1 MSPTQVSP
9 TPASSPGAPTLWLT
23 GLSGAG
29 KTTIARAV
37 AERLAAH
44 GIASYVLDGDE
55 LRAGLSSDLGF
66 SVADR
71 AEQVRRAGHV
81 ARILGDAGVIVLA
94 ALISPTRAERDAV
107 RASHPIGRFFEIHV
121 ATTLEVCESRD
132 VKGLYARARAGQI
145 PDFTGIDAAY
155 EPPLE
160 PDLTL
165 DGTGDLNAAVE
176 MGCSLIGLGQH
187 FALDNLA
194 RPGRYEPSSLS
205 GSCLSPRFS
214 IPPRSTGI

>member
-1 MSPTQVSP
+1 VSPTQVIP

-55 LRAGLSSDLGF
+55 LRAGLSADLGF

-94 ALISPTRAERDAV
+94 SLISPTRAERDAL
-107 RASHPIGRFFEIHV
+107 RASHPAGRFFEIHV

-145 PDFTGIDAAY
+145 PDFTGIDAPY
-155 EPPLE
+155 EPPLAPE
-160 PDLTL
+160 LTL
-165 DGTGDLNAAVE
+165 DGAGDLDAAVE
-176 MGCSLIGLGQH
+176 MVCSLIGFGQDSVGAH
-187 FALDNLA
+187 PPG
-194 RPGRYEPSSLS
+194 PGRH
-205 GSCLSPRFS
+205 
-214 IPPRSTGI
+214 

>member
-1 MSPTQVSP
+1 MSP

-29 KTTIARAV
+29 KSTIARAV

-55 LRAGLSSDLGF
+55 LRAGLSADLGF

-81 ARILGDAGVIVLA
+81 ARILGDAGITVLA
-94 ALISPTRAERDAV
+94 ALISPTRAERDAL
-107 RASHPIGRFFEIHV
+107 RASHPAGRFLEIHV
-121 ATTLEVCESRD
+121 ATSLEVCESRD

-145 PDFTGIDAAY
+145 PDFTGIDAPY
-155 EPPLE
+155 EPPLAPE
-160 PDLTL
+160 LTL
-165 DGTGDLNAAVE
+165 DGTGDLDAAVE
-176 MGCSLIGLGQH
+176 MVCTLVGH
-187 FALDNLA
+187 
-194 RPGRYEPSSLS
+194 GRRYH
-205 GSCLSPRFS
+205 G
-214 IPPRSTGI
+214 